1 MRGPLLAFR
10 DCENYQSEAENGS
23 DENKPCFNLRTFVG
37 VKTRVLFHLEHKIH
51 LLHGNAACLS
61 PTLRPQ
67 REATILESHFSLLS
81 SFFILGKTNVLI
93 ICQKPSFYL
102 YRFYSSES
110 RVLFLFCLFNV
121 LRDAMGL
128 LSRAVSLSTTQT
140 QPREDRSQVNLSRK
154 IKTYKIRYFLR
165 KKSD

>member
-1 MRGPLLAFR
+1 M
-10 DCENYQSEAENGS
+10 
-23 DENKPCFNLRTFVG
+23 
-37 VKTRVLFHLEHKIH
+37 
-51 LLHGNAACLS
+51 
-61 PTLRPQ
+61 
-67 REATILESHFSLLS
+67 
-81 SFFILGKTNVLI
+81 LI

-102 YRFYSSES
+102 YHFYSSES

-128 LSRAVSLSTTQT
+128 LSRAMSLSTTQT

-154 IKTYKIRYFLR
+154 IKPYKIRYFLR